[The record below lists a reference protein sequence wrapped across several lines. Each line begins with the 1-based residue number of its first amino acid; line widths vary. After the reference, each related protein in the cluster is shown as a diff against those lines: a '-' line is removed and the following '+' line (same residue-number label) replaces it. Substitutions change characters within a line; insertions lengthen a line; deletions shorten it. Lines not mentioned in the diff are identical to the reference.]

1 MAYKVPVLEK
11 VWGPMPDNPHHY
23 SYVKNP
29 QYTELEAKIQKYL
42 EDVPDSEYISSYV
55 ENVVSHAGVDM
66 DQALKI
72 LAEIEAARPKGKT
85 NKYMVGAN

>member
-11 VWGPMPDNPHHY
+11 VWGPMPDNPQHY
-23 SYVKNP
+23 SYIKNT
-29 QYTELEAKIQKYL
+29 QYTDLEAQIKKYL